1 MSTLGS
7 EMASARKPKT
17 KRVPQHVLDHYALEV
32 RRVIDE
38 RYEGNQTR
46 AAKALDCSQSMLS
59 NILNGTRGPGLNQL
73 MALRHLTG
81 RSIDSL
87 LGLPP
92 TEADGLIS
100 KLMET
105 LRDRAQIDI
114 IVKEAAAKEAE
125 QRAID
130 ARAKIRALPPPK
142 KKKQEEEEE

>member
-1 MSTLGS
+1 MTTLTS
-7 EMASARKPKT
+7 DMAAVRKPKT

-59 NILNGTRGPGLNQL
+59 NILNGIRGPGLNQL

-92 TEADGLIS
+92 TEADGLIAQ
-100 KLMET
+100 LMET
-105 LRDRAQIDI
+105 LRDRAQVDL

-125 QRAID
+125 QRALG
-130 ARAKIRALPPPK
+130 ARAKTKALPPKRKTP
-142 KKKQEEEEE
+142 EEEEE

>member
-1 MSTLGS
+1 MSTLTS
-7 EMASARKPKT
+7 DMAAVRKPKT

-92 TEADGLIS
+92 TEADGLIAQ
-100 KLMET
+100 LMET
-105 LRDRAQIDI
+105 LRDRAQIDL
-114 IVKEAAAKEAE
+114 IVKEAAVKAAE
-125 QRAID
+125 DKVID
-130 ARAKIRALPPPK
+130 IRSKKRAKKPT
-142 KKKQEEEEE
+142 EDE